1 MKIITIILIIF
12 LLLQIYRVTIL
23 FFKKEQNI
31 FKKIFEFIIFI
42 LILIVELLNMKCID
56 NNKFNIILLLV
67 SIILAIYIGINIIY
81 EILIKKESLSILSIK
96 TAIDLSDNG
105 IMFLNDKGNIILINV
120 VMKDILK
127 EYNINDNYIDNDYDI
142 YEEWL

>member
-81 EILIKKESLSILSIK
+81 EILI
-96 TAIDLSDNG
+96 N
-105 IMFLNDKGNIILINV
+105 INV
-120 VMKDILK
+120 NICIKSKYCTKHVWFQQPFVQMNSGS
-127 EYNINDNYIDNDYDI
+127 EYLIDKAFSC
-142 YEEWL
+142 

>member
-12 LLLQIYRVTIL
+12 ILLQIYRVTIL

-56 NNKFNIILLLV
+56 NNKYNIILLVV

-81 EILIKKESLSILSIK
+81 EIQALFLVRIYNTKELMRK
-96 TAIDLSDNG
+96 NG
-105 IMFLNDKGNIILINV
+105 
-120 VMKDILK
+120 
-127 EYNINDNYIDNDYDI
+127 
-142 YEEWL
+142 

>member
-12 LLLQIYRVTIL
+12 ILLQIYRVTIL
-23 FFKKEQNI
+23 FLKKEQNI

-96 TAIDLSDNG
+96 IAIDLSDNG
-105 IMFLNDKGNIILINV
+105 IMFLK
-120 VMKDILK
+120 
-127 EYNINDNYIDNDYDI
+127 
-142 YEEWL
+142 